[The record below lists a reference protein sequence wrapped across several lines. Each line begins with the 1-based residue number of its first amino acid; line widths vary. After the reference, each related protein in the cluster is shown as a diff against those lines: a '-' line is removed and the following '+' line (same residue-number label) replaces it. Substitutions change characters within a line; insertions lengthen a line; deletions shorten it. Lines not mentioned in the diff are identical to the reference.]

1 MVGGGGEEEVVGGV
15 QRGRERERGGKF
27 LARESL
33 VGELHRK
40 PTAFVRAAGKV
51 WVTTAIVQK
60 EALGRATNQEHFE

>member
-1 MVGGGGEEEVVGGV
+1 MGGGGGGD
-15 QRGRERERGGKF
+15 RWCAKGKRERERGGKF

-60 EALGRATNQEHFE
+60 EALGRATNQERFE